1 MTSKLRLKIRGATDL
16 ASRLRVTGLVLTAA
30 LVVLPV
36 GSRAQ
41 ERGGLDPASLLEPLG
56 ESWPT
61 YSGNYSGR
69 RYSGLTQ
76 VTTDNVSR
84 LTLAWTRQLDTGTPA
99 LEGANA
105 PTFIGGEGTGEFPI
119 GTQRIKGSLLQ
130 VDDLLYVTAPDHVWA
145 LDVRDGGERW
155 HYFWKTR
162 GGPTSAI
169 AARRCGATR

>member
-61 YSGNYSGR
+61 YSG
-69 RYSGLTQ
+69 
-76 VTTDNVSR
+76 
-84 LTLAWTRQLDTGTPA
+84 DTAVVAT
-99 LEGANA
+99 
-105 PTFIGGEGTGEFPI
+105 
-119 GTQRIKGSLLQ
+119 
-130 VDDLLYVTAPDHVWA
+130 VDSP
-145 LDVRDGGERW
+145 R
-155 HYFWKTR
+155 
-162 GGPTSAI
+162 
-169 AARRCGATR
+169 